1 MALTLL
7 LSPTRAGVGLV
18 SIAMGL
24 VRALEAQGIKV
35 GFFNPLSN
43 SHHHNRETQLINPK
57 ASSDLSLSLAD
68 VDKLMSSGQRSTLL
82 EKIAAMQAFTAK
94 DNDVVI
100 VKGIPEIQQIPYA
113 NQLNA
118 EIAQAIDAKVIFVAM
133 PDQSLAHLTEQ
144 LEISAQIFGGIQNHR
159 ILGAIINK
167 INAPL
172 DEEGHTRIDLAE
184 HLSPDNIIEKND
196 IKKLHLFQHNNFQ
209 LFGSILWKSQLY
221 APRMQD
227 IAQFLNAKILQE
239 GHIKRRRVEHIKLCA
254 RTVNNML
261 HVLQPGTLI
270 MTAGD
275 RADIILVTAMA
286 VLKGIK
292 IAGLVLTGNYD
303 INEAVM
309 QFCAPAFEAG
319 LTVLSVPTDS
329 FQTAT
334 KLKNLD
340 MSIPID
346 DIERIEWVR
355 DNIANQIHI
364 ESLLPLIKSPRLTR
378 LSPPA
383 FRYQLIEKA
392 QAAYKTIVLP
402 EGNDS
407 RTIKAAIQCAEQ
419 QIAQCILLG
428 DPKEITEIAAHNG
441 VQLHPSIKI
450 IEPHTIRQ
458 NYITELVELRKNK
471 GITEVVAEE
480 YLQDNIMLGTM
491 MLHRSEV
498 DGLVSGAVHT
508 TANTIRPALQ
518 IIKTAPD
525 ARIVSSVFF
534 MCLPEQVL
542 VFGDCA
548 VNPNPNAEQ
557 LADIAIQS
565 AKSAEMFGIDVR
577 IAMLSYSTGAS
588 GSGSDVEKVKIAT
601 QIIRDRYPLYPVD
614 GPLQYDAAIIEA
626 VAQQKAPE
634 SPVAGRAT
642 VLIFPDL
649 NTGNTTYKAVQRSA
663 DIICIGPMLQGL
675 RKPVNDISRGALVK
689 DIVFTIAI
697 TGIQATQ

>member
-1 MALTLL
+1 
-7 LSPTRAGVGLV
+7 
-18 SIAMGL
+18 
-24 VRALEAQGIKV
+24 
-35 GFFNPLSN
+35 
-43 SHHHNRETQLINPK
+43 
-57 ASSDLSLSLAD
+57 
-68 VDKLMSSGQRSTLL
+68 
-82 EKIAAMQAFTAK
+82 
-94 DNDVVI
+94 
-100 VKGIPEIQQIPYA
+100 
-113 NQLNA
+113 
-118 EIAQAIDAKVIFVAM
+118 
-133 PDQSLAHLTEQ
+133 
-144 LEISAQIFGGIQNHR
+144 
-159 ILGAIINK
+159 
-167 INAPL
+167 
-172 DEEGHTRIDLAE
+172 
-184 HLSPDNIIEKND
+184 
-196 IKKLHLFQHNNFQ
+196 
-209 LFGSILWKSQLY
+209 
-221 APRMQD
+221 MQD
-227 IAQFLNAKILQE
+227 IAQFLNAKILEE

-480 YLQDNIMLGTM
+480 YLQDNVMLGTM
-491 MLHRSEV
+491 MLHRGEV

-675 RKPVNDISRGALVK
+675 RKPVNDLSRGALVK

>member
-1 MALTLL
+1 MALTIL
-7 LSPTRAGVGLV
+7 LSPTRPGVGLV
-18 SIAMGL
+18 SISMGF
-24 VRALEAQGIKV
+24 VRALEAQNVKV
-35 GFFNPLSN
+35 GFFNPLSTN
-43 SHHHNRETQLINPK
+43 QNHGREIELINPE
-57 ASSDLSLSLAD
+57 ANSDLSISLAE
-68 VDKLMSSGQRSTLL
+68 VDKYMSRGQLSTLL
-82 EKIAAMQAFTAK
+82 EKIAALHAAAAK
-94 DNDVVI
+94 QNDVVI
-100 VKGIPEIQQIPYA
+100 VKGIPDIPQIPYA
-113 NQLNA
+113 DRLNA
-118 EIAQAIDAKVIFVAM
+118 EIANALDARIILVAM
-133 PDQSLAHLTEQ
+133 PEHDLQQLHDQ
-144 LEISAQIFGGIQNHR
+144 LELSAQTYGGLNNPR
-159 ILGAIINK
+159 IIGCIVNK
-167 INAPL
+167 VNAPL
-172 DEEGHTRIDLAE
+172 DEEGHTRIDLAAAQTAE
-184 HLSPDNIIEKND
+184 QQIDPND
-196 IKKLHLFQHNNFQ
+196 ICKLPVFQNSAFHLFGCIPWQN
-209 LFGSILWKSQLY
+209 QLY
-221 APRMQD
+221 APRMCD
-227 IAQFLNAKILQE
+227 IAKFLQADVLQE
-239 GHIKRRRVEHIKLCA
+239 GHINRRRVEHIKLCA

-261 HVLQPGTLI
+261 YVLQPGTLI

-303 INEAVM
+303 INQQVM
-309 QFCAPAFEAG
+309 EFCAPAFEAG

-334 KLKNLD
+334 LLKNLD

-346 DIERIEWVR
+346 DKERIELVR
-355 DNIANQIHI
+355 DSIASQLNIDAILAHI
-364 ESLLPLIKSPRLTR
+364 KAPSQRR

-392 QAAYKTIVLP
+392 QAANKRIILP
-402 EGNDS
+402 EGNDA
-407 RTIKAAIQCAEQ
+407 RTIRAAIQCAEQ
-419 QIAQCILLG
+419 GIAKCILLG
-428 DPKEITEIAAHNG
+428 DKEEVAEIAKHNG
-441 VQLHPSIKI
+441 VSLHPDLEI
-450 IEPHTIRQ
+450 IDPNSIRQ
-458 NYITELVELRKNK
+458 NYIAELVELRKSK

-480 YLQDNIMLGTM
+480 YLQDNVMLGTM
-491 MLHRSEV
+491 MLHRGEV

-525 ARIVSSVFF
+525 ASLVSSVFF

-565 AKSAEMFGIDVR
+565 ARSAETFGIDVR
-577 IAMLSYSTGAS
+577 IAMLSYSTGTS
-588 GSGSDVEKVKIAT
+588 GSGSDVEKVKAAT
-601 QIIRDRYPLYPVD
+601 KIIKEQHPEYPVD

-626 VAQQKAPE
+626 VAKQKAPE

-675 RKPVNDISRGALVK
+675 RKPVNDLSRGALVK

-697 TGIQATQ
+697 TAIQAI